1 MNNIMTSLLTLV
13 YLYNGAPGPA
23 QHLCAQLSVAC
34 SARAEALMAQC
45 YCSAVLMATPEEAE
59 QDVSLHS
66 TIEGGE
72 VRSFRLAGPR
82 LKIECIVNPALVQF
96 AIGNSPKVI

>member
-1 MNNIMTSLLTLV
+1 
-13 YLYNGAPGPA
+13 
-23 QHLCAQLSVAC
+23 
-34 SARAEALMAQC
+34 MAQC

-96 AIGNSPKVI
+96 AIGNSPKVIYRKSGNFRFMKFSLEKFSC